1 MATHAQH
8 AEPAEHAAHA
18 EHGEHPNYVKVWAIL
33 LVLLLISFAGPYL
46 GIRWVTLLTAFGIAV
61 VKAYMV
67 AKNFM
72 HVNIQPRFVAY
83 ILGTVLVFMLLLYAG
98 SAPDVMKAQGN
109 NWAKQPVAAPAAP
122 AHHGAH

>member
-1 MATHAQH
+1 MATHA
-8 AEPAEHAAHA
+8 EHAASADHGEHA
-18 EHGEHPNYVKVWAIL
+18 EHPNYVKVWVIL

-46 GIRWVTLLTAFGIAV
+46 GIRWVTLLTAFGIAI

-98 SAPDVMKAQGN
+98 TAPDVMKAHGD
-109 NWAKQPVAAPAAP
+109 NWQKIAAEEPAP
-122 AHHGAH
+122 AHHAAH